1 MDPGLPRLKEKI
13 MRKIITALI
22 SGGAAV
28 VAAVALT
35 AAPSSASE
43 RGVNP
48 KTLSDAGWAC
58 QYLVHAVHCIPPGVA
73 GKIGTTPA
81 LPVLVFDTTDPQDP
95 NAPLLGTEFNIRGD
109 LFQGQPCP
117 TDAPSQK
124 YTYLPDL
131 SPLLPDYY
139 ACHRFDSPL

>member
-1 MDPGLPRLKEKI
+1 

-22 SGGAAV
+22 GGGTAV
-28 VAAVALT
+28 VAAVTLT

-43 RGVNP
+43 GVNP
-48 KTLSDAGWAC
+48 KTLSDAGWSC
-58 QYLVHAVHCIPPGVA
+58 QDVVHAVHCVPPGVA

-81 LPVLVFDTTDPQDP
+81 FPVLVFDTRDPADP

-117 TDAPSQK
+117 TDPQSQK

>member
-1 MDPGLPRLKEKI
+1 

-22 SGGAAV
+22 SGGTAV
-28 VAAVALT
+28 VAAVTLT

-43 RGVNP
+43 GVNP
-48 KTLSDAGWAC
+48 KTLSDAGWSC
-58 QYLVHAVHCIPPGVA
+58 QDVVHAVHCVPPGVA

-81 LPVLVFDTTDPQDP
+81 FPVLVFDTRDPADP

-109 LFQGQPCP
+109 LFPPEGRPCP
-117 TDAPSQK
+117 TDPPSGE
-124 YTYLPDL
+124 YTYLPDIGV
-131 SPLLPDYY
+131 PIDYY